1 MFDVALTNGLSQRHC
16 NSSPAT
22 MMGKEMGVRLPRPG
36 EALTVIAKLP
46 GDVCNINCHY
56 CFERRK
62 PYPGAQFLTPAVLA
76 RFLTLAG
83 GRPLALTLHGGEPLL
98 LNRSKMTALLAQLRH
113 YDGPITLGIQ
123 TNGLLLD
130 NAWLDFFDQ
139 EWPGLTIGLSLD
151 GDELSN
157 IHRVDHRDRPIFGQV
172 LRTMELLAA
181 RGRRVGLIMVVTR
194 QALGR
199 AAEIMPRFAEL
210 GCVDMVKLA
219 PCMDFSVVSKQYP
232 TPSGRT
238 ILQLNSTSTGRPGWA
253 TTPGEYTEFVEQA
266 IECWR
271 SAGLFRHFLLEPALS
286 ALRAVSH
293 RPTEF
298 TEFSDQKEPFI
309 VTLYPDGRIGSSDHF
324 TMPEA
329 LLGHVDDIDSLDD
342 ILDFRGNAA
351 LLASL
356 DELSEYC
363 AGCRHRL
370 TCRGGSLADR
380 LRYHRAGLAEEYCDA
395 RRDLL
400 DFVERE
406 LVTALPPVPG
416 SGGSDTAR

>member
-1 MFDVALTNGLSQRHC
+1 
-16 NSSPAT
+16 
-22 MMGKEMGVRLPRPG
+22 MMREDMGVRLPRPG

-62 PYPGAQFLTPAVLA
+62 PYPGAQFLTPGVLA

-98 LNRSKMTALLAQLRH
+98 LKPPAMAALLAELRR
-113 YDGPITLGIQ
+113 YDGPLTLGIQ
-123 TNGLLLD
+123 TNGLMLD
-130 NAWLDFFDQ
+130 NTWLDFFDR
-139 EWPGLTIGLSLD
+139 EWPGLKIGLSLD
-151 GDELSN
+151 GDELANS
-157 IHRVDHRDRPIFGQV
+157 HRVDHRDRPIFGRV
-172 LRTMELLAA
+172 LRTTELLAT

-194 QALGR
+194 EALGR

-210 GCVDMVKLA
+210 GCVDIVKLA
-219 PCMDFSVVSKQYP
+219 SCMDFSVTSKQYP
-232 TPSGRT
+232 TPSGQT
-238 ILQLNSTSTGRPGWA
+238 ILRLNSTSTGRPGWA

-271 SAGLFRHFLLEPALS
+271 STGLFRNFLLEPALS
-286 ALRAVSH
+286 ALRAVTH

-298 TEFSDQKEPFI
+298 TEFSDRKEPFI

-324 TMPEA
+324 DMPSA
-329 LLGHVDDIDSLDD
+329 LLGHVDEIDNLDEV
-342 ILDFRGNAA
+342 LDFHTNTA

-356 DELSEYC
+356 NELSEYC
-363 AGCRHRL
+363 SGCRHQL

-380 LRYHRAGLAEEYCDA
+380 LRYHQGGLAEDYCDA
-395 RRDLL
+395 RRNLL

-406 LVTALPPVPG
+406 LVTVMPSASRPHE
-416 SGGSDTAR
+416 SDPAR

>member
-1 MFDVALTNGLSQRHC
+1 
-16 NSSPAT
+16 
-22 MMGKEMGVRLPRPG
+22 MGVRLPRPG

-62 PYPGAQFLTPAVLA
+62 PYPGARFLEPAVLA

-83 GRPLALTLHGGEPLL
+83 GRPLTLTLHGGEPLL
-98 LNRSKMTALLAQLRH
+98 LKRSAMAALLAQLRR

-123 TNGLLLD
+123 TNGLMLD
-130 NAWLDFFDQ
+130 DAWLDFFDQ
-139 EWPGLTIGLSLD
+139 EWPGLKIGLSLD
-151 GDELSN
+151 GDELANS
-157 IHRVDHRDRPIFGQV
+157 HRVDHRDRPIFGRV
-172 LRTMELLAA
+172 LRTTELLAA

-194 QALGR
+194 KALGR
-199 AAEIMPRFAEL
+199 AAEILPGFAEL
-210 GCVDMVKLA
+210 GCVDVVKLA
-219 PCMDFSVVSKQYP
+219 SCMDFSVASKHYP
-232 TPSGRT
+232 TPSGRA
-238 ILQLNSTSTGRPGWA
+238 ILRLNPASTGRPGWA
-253 TTPGEYTEFVEQA
+253 TTPGEYTEFVKQA

-298 TEFSDQKEPFI
+298 SEFSDQKEPFI

-324 TMPEA
+324 AMPDA
-329 LLGHVDDIDSLDD
+329 LLGQVEDIDSLDD
-342 ILDFRGNAA
+342 ILDFRTNTA

-356 DELSEYC
+356 DELSDYC
-363 AGCRHRL
+363 SGCRHRL
-370 TCRGGSLADR
+370 TCLGGSLADR
-380 LRYHRAGLAEEYCDA
+380 LRYHRAGLAEDYCDA

-406 LVTALPPVPG
+406 LVTALPSASG
-416 SGGSDTAR
+416 SHGSHPAR